1 LDLNLLNL
9 ISIIKYNINIKG
21 LTIDYKDYETYG
33 DNICV
38 SIRYDVFN
46 LNVYNK
52 EVPNNY
58 SQALLQK
65 NNLFDL
71 GYNCD
76 IINYSKNL

>member
-1 LDLNLLNL
+1 MDLNLLNL

-52 EVPNNY
+52 EVPND
-58 SQALLQK
+58 SSIISK
-65 NNLFDL
+65 NNLVL
-71 GYNCD
+71 
-76 IINYSKNL
+76 INNLIK